1 VRACSSLAVAL
12 LVPAV
17 ALAAPTTSGSADDAP
32 RVAAN
37 VVIDLAPVPGVPAW
51 FASSFEQTI
60 TRELAGFERLG
71 TVARQ
76 DVMVDACGADRA
88 CRLRTYRDAGV
99 DIVLFGSVTDDT
111 IEYELFQTWTPARL
125 DTGAIAIGRRQSLVA
140 LEHATR
146 DAFHVVLKHGG
157 LLDQKPYLEREST
170 TASAADAAWS
180 ARALDILLA
189 VLALLVLPF
198 AVALLGGEP
207 PAAIVAMRSAKRVAL
222 VIAAG
227 FAAVIAL
234 DPRTIGGLVTA
245 WAPVVAAIGGLGWGA
260 FLVLVVRTA
269 FPPLDGLERVPQREL
284 GRFLSTW
291 CVAALE
297 RLAVLA
303 VGNAPLVVLVA
314 WLGASLAI
322 APQWIF
328 LVLAPAVVWL
338 ARLWFASWVE
348 CLAARLDRRIVD
360 GPASYDNPWSREIS
374 DYLMGYVRRTG
385 WDLDPRLLAKVVF
398 LSGNQIDGAV
408 SYGGGAT
415 HVRIVI
421 DRELL
426 VMAMGPLLD
435 DKPDDKPAVWPDW
448 TIASIHPSSA
458 QGAKRPAGGE
468 AAPSPHDF
476 RGRKQRPSYPG
487 AQRKPLGQAATLLG
501 YVTPAPGQLVPLISD
516 SPQDLAI
523 VRELLSEHYPWF
535 APDPDEEYDATDPT
549 DKDLLFGALVH
560 ELGAVRRNETQLQ
573 ALRLVLGRRVARL
586 TSRARARL
594 ADSYAALNFAR
605 HHLIQYLYFA
615 WTRQTD
621 ALTARARPPRLH
633 EVSTRIL
640 AEVAD
645 PRAKPPR
652 AIRAR
657 LTWLSHL
664 FAEPIVDRRGVLASR
679 VAAGAVIAALLVAA
693 GIAVRRSIEYHPTYV
708 ERMNAQDRDLK
719 KGPADG
725 EAKPR

>member
-1 VRACSSLAVAL
+1 MRACSSLAVAL

-17 ALAAPTTSGSADDAP
+17 ALAAPATSDDAP

-37 VVIDLAPVPGVPAW
+37 VAIDLVPMPGVPAW

-60 TRELAGFERLG
+60 TRQLAGFERLG
-71 TVARQ
+71 TRAKQ
-76 DVMVDACGADRA
+76 DVAGVDACRADRA
-88 CRLRTYRDAGV
+88 CRLRAYRGAGV
-99 DIVLFGSVTDDT
+99 DIVLFGSVTDDA

-125 DTGAIAIGRRQSLVA
+125 DAGTIAIGRHQSLVA

-157 LLDQKPYLEREST
+157 LLEQKPYLLDREPT
-170 TASAADAAWS
+170 TARPADAGWT
-180 ARALDILLA
+180 ARVLEILLA

-198 AVALLGGEP
+198 GLALLGGEA
-207 PAAIVAMRSAKRVAL
+207 PATLVAMRSARRVLL
-222 VIAAG
+222 VITAG
-227 FAAVIAL
+227 VAAVLAL
-234 DPRTIGGLVTA
+234 DPQRIAALVAA
-245 WAPVVAAIGGLGWGA
+245 WAPLLAGIGGLGWGA
-260 FLVLVVRTA
+260 FLVFVVRTA

-291 CVAALE
+291 CLAAVE

-303 VGNAPLVVLVA
+303 IGNASLVVLVA

-322 APQWIF
+322 APQWIY

-348 CLAARLDRRIVD
+348 CVAARLDRRIVE
-360 GPASYDNPWSREIS
+360 GPASHDNPWSREIS

-385 WDLDPRLLAKVVF
+385 WDLDPRLLAQVVF
-398 LSGNQIDGAV
+398 LPGKQIDGVA

-448 TIASIHPSSA
+448 TIARIGPNPDGRSP
-458 QGAKRPAGGE
+458 RT
-468 AAPSPHDF
+468 APPHDF
-476 RGRKQRPSYPG
+476 RGRKLRTSYPG
-487 AQRKPLGQAATLLG
+487 VQRKPLGQAATLLG
-501 YVTPAPGQLVPLISD
+501 HVAPAPGQLVPLISD

-549 DKDLLFGALVH
+549 DKDLLFGALAR
-560 ELGAVRRNETQLQ
+560 ELGAVRRNETQL
-573 ALRLVLGRRVARL
+573 ATLRLALGRRAARL
-586 TSRARARL
+586 TSRARTRL

-605 HHLIQYLYFA
+605 HHLIQYLYYG
-615 WTRQTD
+615 WTRNAD
-621 ALTARARPPRLH
+621 ALTARARPARLH
-633 EVSTRIL
+633 GVSTRIL

-645 PRAKPPR
+645 PHAKVPR

-657 LTWLSHL
+657 LIWLSQF
-664 FAEPIVDRRGVLASR
+664 FAEPIVDRRAVLAR
-679 VAAGAVIAALLVAA
+679 WLAVGAVIAALLVAA
-693 GIAVRRSIEYHPTYV
+693 GIAVTRSIAYHPTYV
-708 ERMNAQDRDLK
+708 ERMNAQQRDLK
-719 KGPADG
+719 KGQVDG
-725 EAKPR
+725 ETKPK